1 MEIIAILVTFHPDYE
16 EYRGRINLARLQL
29 ISDEKD
35 GGVLTGGGES
45 EPGLPIFFEDRSRQ
59 TELGGPSNVRDLA
72 VNTHVLKKWL
82 QEANT
87 PLAAALRNFNSDYYD
102 MSLDVEVLV
111 RVTKK
116 EPDGFLT
123 SDVTKLVDLAR

>member
-1 MEIIAILVTFHPDYE
+1 M
-16 EYRGRINLARLQL
+16 
-29 ISDEKD
+29 
-35 GGVLTGGGES
+35 
-45 EPGLPIFFEDRSRQ
+45 
-59 TELGGPSNVRDLA
+59 
-72 VNTHVLKKWL
+72 
-82 QEANT
+82 
-87 PLAAALRNFNSDYYD
+87 RNFNSDYYD